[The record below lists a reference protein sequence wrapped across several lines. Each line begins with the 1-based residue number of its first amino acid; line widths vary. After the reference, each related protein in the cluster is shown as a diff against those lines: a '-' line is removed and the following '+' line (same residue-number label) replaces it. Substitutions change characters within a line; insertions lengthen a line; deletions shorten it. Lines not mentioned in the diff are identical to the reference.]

1 MNVALLRKLK
11 IDYFKLSGKWYCG
24 AEVTLKLF
32 SDYDFLSAPK
42 PVKRRM
48 IIEAAGGTAPDL
60 STDGAEFTWVCTP
73 VGDWGFP
80 VLLSPVAEELA
91 RP

>member
-1 MNVALLRKLK
+1 MNNRTLK
-11 IDYFKLSGKWYCG
+11 ISYFKLSGKWYSD
-24 AEVTLKLF
+24 AEVTLPLYTDF
-32 SDYDFLSAPK
+32 DFLGAPK

-48 IIEAAGGTAPDL
+48 IIEAAGGTAPGL

-80 VLLSPVAEELA
+80 VLLSPVGDEPA